1 MGSHDASII
10 DERRWGALRLY
21 PEEFGRNSPMPEIAV
36 QIDPRDNV
44 LVALAPLKAGTIA
57 HYGHPPGA
65 DSCLV
70 TQDVPAKHKMALA
83 DFYPGDL
90 IRMYGMVVGEVTQ
103 PIARGG
109 LISTRNVRH
118 RADPYTAKRNP
129 VTFALPDAAAWNERT
144 FMGIHRADGQ
154 VGTRNYWVV
163 LPLVFCEN
171 RNVDRL
177 REALEE
183 ELGYGSTQNSY
194 RQYVRQLVDKREKAT
209 DRGSSAVP
217 ADEAHRMR
225 READRVFP
233 NLDGIRFLTHQGGCG
248 GTRQDAQALCGLL
261 AGYIHHPNVAG
272 ATVLSLGCQN
282 AQASML
288 MDELRARDPEMRKPV
303 LVFDQ
308 QKSGRESTLMSRALD
323 ETFAALEQANKV
335 QRAPAPLSALTVGL
349 KCGGSD
355 GFSGISANPAL
366 GYLSD
371 LLGEVGSRTLL
382 SEFPEL
388 HGVEQELI
396 NRCATDEL
404 AQRFYDLMQAYSARA
419 KAVHS
424 GFEMNPSPGNIE
436 DGLITDAIKSAGAA
450 RKGGV
455 GPVRDVLDFPQYA
468 TTPGLTLLCTP
479 GNDVECV
486 TAQAGSGAN
495 LVLFTTGLGTPTG
508 NPVAPVVKIS
518 TNTALAE
525 RMGDII
531 DFDAGGIV
539 TGASN
544 IPECAA
550 QLLELCIQVASGK
563 RFTKAELLGQND
575 FIPWKR
581 GVSL

>member
-1 MGSHDASII
+1 MKRYSFQGTAGPLSLPIK
-10 DERRWGALRLY
+10 E
-21 PEEFGRNSPMPEIAV
+21 SPMPDTAL

-44 LVALAPLKAGTIA
+44 LVALVPLVAGTSVPFGTGSCPVSESI
-57 HYGHPPGA
+57 PP
-65 DSCLV
+65 
-70 TQDVPAKHKMALA
+70 KHKLALN
-83 DFYPGDL
+83 DMKPGDL
-90 IRMYGMVVGEVTQ
+90 VIMYGMVVGEATQ
-103 PIARGG
+103 PITRGG
-109 LISTRNVRH
+109 LLSTRNVRH
-118 RADPYTAKRNP
+118 RTGGYTAERHP
-129 VTFALPDAAAWNERT
+129 VSFALPDASSWSGRT
-144 FMGIHRADGQ
+144 FMGYHRADGQ

-171 RNVDRL
+171 RNVDRM

-183 ELGYGSTQNSY
+183 ELGYGSSHNSY
-194 RQYVRQLVDKREKAT
+194 RPLVRQLVSQQAPDHAIAHQAP
-209 DRGSSAVP
+209 SSTG
-217 ADEAHRMR
+217 RI
-225 READRVFP
+225 FP
-233 NLDGIRFLTHQGGCG
+233 NVDGVRFLTHQGGCG

-282 AQASML
+282 AQSSML
-288 MDELRARDPEMRKPV
+288 MDELRARDPKLTKPV
-303 LVFDQ
+303 LFFDQ
-308 QKSGRESTLMSRALD
+308 QRSGRETVLM
-323 ETFAALEQANKV
+323 TNALEQTFAGLVEANRAN
-335 QRAPAPLSALTVGL
+335 RAPAPLSALTIGL

-366 GYLSD
+366 GYISD
-371 LLGEVGSRTLL
+371 LLGELGGKTIL

-396 NRCATDEL
+396 DRCATDEV
-404 AQRFYDLMQAYSARA
+404 AQRFFDLMQAYSARA

-450 RKGGV
+450 RKGGIA
-455 GPVRDVLDFPQYA
+455 PVRDVQDFPQYA

-508 NPVAPVVKIS
+508 NPVAPVIKIS
-518 TNTALAE
+518 TNSQLAH
-525 RMGDII
+525 RMADII

-539 TGASN
+539 TGEST
-544 IPECAA
+544 IPQCAD
-550 QLLELCIQVASGK
+550 QLLDLCIEVASGT
-563 RFTKAELLGQND
+563 RHTKAEQFGQND

>member
-1 MGSHDASII
+1 MADAT
-10 DERRWGALRLY
+10 L
-21 PEEFGRNSPMPEIAV
+21 

-44 LVALAPLKAGTIA
+44 LVALSPLSPGTIV
-57 HYGHPPGA
+57 HYGHPPA
-65 DSCLV
+65 AASCPV
-70 TQDVPAKHKMALA
+70 TQTIPVKHKMALT
-83 DFYPGDL
+83 DLNPGDL
-90 IRMYGMVVGEVTQ
+90 VRMYGMVVGEATQ
-103 PIARGG
+103 LIPQGG
-109 LISTRNVRH
+109 LLSTRNVRH
-118 RADPYTAKRNP
+118 RTDPYSATRHPA
-129 VTFALPDAAAWNERT
+129 TFTLPDASAWAAHT
-144 FMGIHRADGQ
+144 FMGYHRADGQ
-154 VGTRNYWVV
+154 VGTRNYWLV

-171 RNVDRL
+171 RNVERMK
-177 REALEE
+177 EALDE
-183 ELGYGSTQNSY
+183 ELGYGSAHNSY
-194 RQYVRQLVDKREKAT
+194 RKHVRQLVRSRAGGGPDFAN
-209 DRGSSAVP
+209 SA
-217 ADEAHRMR
+217 EAARS
-225 READRVFP
+225 ERVFP

-288 MDELRARDPEMRKPV
+288 MDELRARDPEMSKPV

-308 QKSGRESTLMSRALD
+308 QKSGRESALMGNALD
-323 ETFAALEQANKV
+323 ATFAALSDANKA
-335 QRAPAPLSALTVGL
+335 QRAAAPLSALTVGL

-355 GFSGISANPAL
+355 GFSGISANPTL

-371 LLGEVGSRTLL
+371 LLGELGGKTLL

-396 NRCATDEL
+396 DRCASDEL

-450 RKGGV
+450 RKGGIA
-455 GPVRDVLDFPQYA
+455 PVRDVLDFPQYA
-468 TTPGLTLLCTP
+468 TKPGLSLLCTP

-486 TAQAGSGAN
+486 TAQVGSGAN

-518 TNTALAE
+518 TNSTLAG

-539 TGASN
+539 TGDST
-544 IPECAA
+544 ISECAS
-550 QLLELCIQVASGK
+550 QLLELCVDVASGQ
-563 RFTKAELLGQND
+563 RLTKAELLGQND

>member
-1 MGSHDASII
+1 MA
-10 DERRWGALRLY
+10 ETAL
-21 PEEFGRNSPMPEIAV
+21 

-44 LVALAPLKAGTIA
+44 VVALKTLE
-57 HYGHPPGA
+57 PGA
-65 DSCLV
+65 TVDYGDPAQSCPV
-70 TQDVPAKHKMALA
+70 AQSIPAKHKMAIAALQ
-83 DFYPGDL
+83 PGDL
-90 IRMYGMVVGEVTQ
+90 IRMYGMVVGEAMQTI
-103 PIARGG
+103 PRGG
-109 LISTRNVRH
+109 LVSTRNVRH
-118 RADPYTAKRNP
+118 RTDPYSP
-129 VTFALPDAAAWNERT
+129 VRQPVSFALPDPSAWAHRT
-144 FMGIHRADGQ
+144 FRGFHRADGQ
-154 VGTRNYWVV
+154 IGTRNYWLV

-171 RNVDRL
+171 RNVERMK
-177 REALEE
+177 EALEE
-183 ELGYGSTQNSY
+183 ELGYGGASNRY
-194 RQYVRQLVDKREKAT
+194 RRYVRELVGRERNGQ
-209 DRGSSAVP
+209 DFHPSSLDTNGAMTHG
-217 ADEAHRMR
+217 AANRERM
-225 READRVFP
+225 FP
-233 NLDGIRFLTHQGGCG
+233 HVDGIRFLTHQGGCG

-282 AQASML
+282 AEVRML
-288 MDELRARDPEMRKPV
+288 MEELRARDPQMHKPV

-308 QKSGRESTLMSRALD
+308 QRSGRESALMTAALD
-323 ETFAALEQANKV
+323 ETFAALAEAN
-335 QRAPAPLSALTVGL
+335 RAVRRDAPLSALTVGL

-355 GFSGISANPAL
+355 GFSGISANPTL

-371 LLGEVGSRTLL
+371 LLTELGSKTLL

-436 DGLITDAIKSAGAA
+436 DGLTTDAIKSAGAA

-455 GPVRDVLDFPQYA
+455 APVRDVLDFPQYA
-468 TTPGLTLLCTP
+468 TTPGLSLLCTP

-486 TAQAGSGAN
+486 TAQAGAGAN

-518 TNTALAE
+518 TNSALAE
-525 RMGDII
+525 RMSDII

-539 TGASN
+539 TGETTIA
-544 IPECAA
+544 ECAEM
-550 QLLELCIQVASGK
+550 LLEFCIAVASGE
-563 RFTKAELLGQND
+563 RLTKSEESGQND

>member
-1 MGSHDASII
+1 MAETVLQLDG
-10 DERRWGALRLY
+10 
-21 PEEFGRNSPMPEIAV
+21 
-36 QIDPRDNV
+36 RDNV
-44 LVALAPLKAGTIA
+44 VVALQPLTAGTEVRF
-57 HYGHPPGA
+57 GSS
-65 DSCLV
+65 SCPV
-70 TQDVPAKHKMALA
+70 TQAVPVKHKMALA
-83 DFYPGDL
+83 DLQPGDL

-103 PIARGG
+103 PIPRGG
-109 LISTRNVRH
+109 VISTRNVRH
-118 RADPYTAKRNP
+118 RADPYSAQRQP
-129 VTFALPDAAAWNERT
+129 ASFALPDPAAWAERT
-144 FMGIHRADGQ
+144 FRGYHRADGQ
-154 VGTRNYWVV
+154 VGTRNYWLV

-171 RNVDRL
+171 RNVERMK
-177 REALEE
+177 EALEE
-183 ELGYGSTQNSY
+183 ELGYGSERNSY
-194 RQYVRQLVDKREKAT
+194 RQHVRNLLQKKKAAT
-209 DRGSSAVP
+209 ADAELAAKSGRTGSGP
-217 ADEAHRMR
+217 E
-225 READRVFP
+225 RVFP
-233 NLDGIRFLTHQGGCG
+233 NIDGIRFLTHQGGCG

-282 AQASML
+282 AEIRML
-288 MDELRARDPEMRKPV
+288 MDELRARDPQMRKPV

-308 QKSGRESTLMSRALD
+308 QKSGSDSTLMGSALD
-323 ETFAALEQANKV
+323 ATFAALEEANSAT
-335 QRAPAPLSALTVGL
+335 RSPAPLSALTVGL

-355 GFSGISANPAL
+355 GFSGISANPTL

-371 LLGEVGSRTLL
+371 LLVQLGSTTLL

-396 NRCATDEL
+396 NRCATDEV

-436 DGLITDAIKSAGAA
+436 DGLTTDAIKSAGAA

-455 GPVRDVLDFPQYA
+455 STVRDVLDFPQYA
-468 TTPGLTLLCTP
+468 TTPGLNLLCTP

-486 TAQAGSGAN
+486 TAQAGAGAN

-508 NPVAPVVKIS
+508 NPVAPVVKIA
-518 TNTALAE
+518 TNSALAR

-531 DFDAGGIV
+531 DFSAGEIV
-539 TGASN
+539 TGETTIA
-544 IPECAA
+544 ECANR
-550 QLLELCIQVASGK
+550 LLDFCIEVASGE
-563 RFTKAELLGQND
+563 RQTKAEQLGQHD

>member
-1 MGSHDASII
+1 MA
-10 DERRWGALRLY
+10 ETAL
-21 PEEFGRNSPMPEIAV
+21 

-44 LVALAPLKAGTIA
+44 LVALAPLAAGTVV
-57 HYGHPPGA
+57 HYGHAPA
-65 DSCLV
+65 SNSCPV
-70 TQDVPAKHKMALA
+70 TQDIPAKHKLALV
-83 DFYPGDL
+83 DLEPGGL

-103 PIARGG
+103 AIPRGG

-118 RADPYTAKRNP
+118 RADPYTATRHP
-129 VTFALPDAAAWNERT
+129 VTFALPDASAWSQRT
-144 FMGIHRADGQ
+144 FMGFHRADGQ
-154 VGTRNYWVV
+154 VGTRNYWLV

-171 RNVDRL
+171 RNVERL

-183 ELGYGSTQNSY
+183 ELGYGSAQNSY
-194 RQYVRQLVDKREKAT
+194 RQYVRQLVHKRT
-209 DRGSSAVP
+209 SGDGQVTGDSVGVSRS
-217 ADEAHRMR
+217 
-225 READRVFP
+225 DRVFP
-233 NLDGIRFLTHQGGCG
+233 NINGIRFLTHQGGCG

-288 MDELRARDPEMRKPV
+288 MDELRARDPGMTKPV

-308 QKSGRESTLMSRALD
+308 QKSGRESTLMGRALD
-323 ETFAALEQANKV
+323 ETFAALEEAN
-335 QRAPAPLSALTVGL
+335 RAERATAPLSAMTVGL

-371 LLGEVGSRTLL
+371 LLGEIGGRTLL

-486 TAQAGSGAN
+486 TAQAGAGAN
-495 LVLFTTGLGTPTG
+495 IVLFTTGLGTPTG

-518 TNTALAE
+518 TNTSLAQ

-539 TGASN
+539 TGETN
-544 IPECAA
+544 IPACAG
-550 QLLELCIQVASGK
+550 QLIELCIQVASGA

>member
-1 MGSHDASII
+1 MA
-10 DERRWGALRLY
+10 ETVLQL
-21 PEEFGRNSPMPEIAV
+21 
-36 QIDPRDNV
+36 DPRDNV
-44 LVALAPLKAGTIA
+44 LVALTSLSAGTEV
-57 HYGHPPGA
+57 HYGHAP
-65 DSCLV
+65 SSYTCLV
-70 TQDVPAKHKMALA
+70 TQPIPAKHKMALV
-83 DFYPGDL
+83 DLNPGDL
-90 IRMYGMVVGEVTQ
+90 VRMYGMVVGEVTQ
-103 PIARGG
+103 PIPHGG
-109 LISTRNVRH
+109 LLSTRNVRH
-118 RADPYTAKRNP
+118 RADPYTATRHP
-129 VTFALPDAAAWNERT
+129 VSFALPDASAWRGRT
-144 FMGIHRADGQ
+144 FTGYHRADGQ
-154 VGTRNYWVV
+154 VGTRNYWLV

-171 RNVDRL
+171 RNVDRM

-183 ELGYGSTQNSY
+183 ELGYGSSHNSY
-194 RQYVRQLVDKREKAT
+194 RQYVRRLVHQRASGDGVSTVDA
-209 DRGSSAVP
+209 GGAAQS
-217 ADEAHRMR
+217 
-225 READRVFP
+225 DRVFP

-288 MDELRARDPEMRKPV
+288 MDELRARDPEMSKPV

-308 QKSGRESTLMSRALD
+308 QKSGRETALMSRALD
-323 ETFAALEQANKV
+323 DTFAALEQANHAK
-335 QRAPAPLSALTVGL
+335 REPAPLSALTVGL

-355 GFSGISANPAL
+355 GFSGISANPTL
-366 GYLSD
+366 GYVSD
-371 LLGEVGSRTLL
+371 LLGEIGGRTLL

-468 TTPGLTLLCTP
+468 TTTGLTLLCTP

-508 NPVAPVVKIS
+508 NPVAPVIKIS
-518 TNTALAE
+518 TNSTLAE
-525 RMGDII
+525 HMADII

-539 TGASN
+539 TGETT
-544 IPECAA
+544 IPQCAEK
-550 QLLELCIQVASGK
+550 LLELCIQVASGE
-563 RFTKAELLGQND
+563 RQTKAELLGQND

>member
-1 MGSHDASII
+1 MAETVLH
-10 DERRWGALRLY
+10 
-21 PEEFGRNSPMPEIAV
+21 
-36 QIDPRDNV
+36 IDPRDNV
-44 LVALAPLKAGTIA
+44 LVALAPLSAGMEVE
-57 HYGHPPGA
+57 YGTGRCPVA
-65 DSCLV
+65 
-70 TQDVPAKHKMALA
+70 QAIPAKHKLALA
-83 DFYPGDL
+83 DLAPGDL
-90 IRMYGMVVGEVTQ
+90 IRMYGMVVGEVTAAI
-103 PIARGG
+103 PRGG
-109 LISTRNVRH
+109 LLTPRNVRH
-118 RADPYTAKRNP
+118 RAEEYTATRRP
-129 VTFALPDAAAWNERT
+129 VSFHLPDAAPWAGRT
-144 FMGIHRADGQ
+144 FMGYHRADGQ
-154 VGTRNYWVV
+154 VGTRNYWLV

-171 RNVDRL
+171 RNVERMK
-177 REALEE
+177 EALEE
-183 ELGYGSTQNSY
+183 ELGYGNAQNSY
-194 RQYVRQLVDKREKAT
+194 RQHVRALVKQRTSGD
-209 DRGSSAVP
+209 GSAEV
-217 ADEAHRMR
+217 AAARAE
-225 READRVFP
+225 RVFAHV
-233 NLDGIRFLTHQGGCG
+233 DGIRFLTHQGGCG

-282 AQASML
+282 AQAAML
-288 MDELRARDPEMRKPV
+288 VDELRARDPQMEKPV

-308 QKSGRESTLMSRALD
+308 QKSGREAALMTRALD
-323 ETFAALEQANKV
+323 ETFAALAEVNGA
-335 QRAPAPLSALTVGL
+335 RRTTAPLAALTVGL

-355 GFSGISANPAL
+355 GFSGISANPAI

-371 LLGEVGSRTLL
+371 LLVGLGGKTLL

-396 NRCATDEL
+396 NRCATDAL
-404 AQRFYDLMQAYSARA
+404 AQRFYDLMQAYAARA
-419 KAVHS
+419 RAVQS

-455 GPVRDVLDFPQYA
+455 SPVRAVLDFPEYA
-468 TTPGLTLLCTP
+468 TTPGLNLLCTP

-486 TAQAGSGAN
+486 TAQAGAGAN

-508 NPVAPVVKIS
+508 NPIAPVVKIS
-518 TNTALAE
+518 TNSTLAE

-539 TGASN
+539 TGETT

-550 QLLELCIQVASGK
+550 QLIDLCIEVASGE
-563 RFTKAELLGQND
+563 RHTKAELLGQND

>member
-1 MGSHDASII
+1 M
-10 DERRWGALRLY
+10 
-21 PEEFGRNSPMPEIAV
+21 EIAL

-44 LVALAPLKAGTIA
+44 LVALAPLTAGTVV
-57 HYGHPPGA
+57 HYGHPPASG
-65 DSCLV
+65 SCSV
-70 TQDVPAKHKMALA
+70 TQHIRAKHKLALEA
-83 DFYPGDL
+83 FKPGDL
-90 IRMYGMVVGEVTQ
+90 IRMYGMVVGEVLEAI
-103 PIARGG
+103 PRGG

-118 RADPYTAKRNP
+118 RADPYSATRHPAS
-129 VTFALPDAAAWNERT
+129 FALPDASAWEQRT
-144 FMGIHRADGQ
+144 FQGFHRPDGQ
-154 VGTRNYWVV
+154 VGTRNHWLV

-183 ELGYGSTQNSY
+183 ELGYGSMQNSY
-194 RQYVRQLVDKREKAT
+194 RQYVRQLVQKRT
-209 DRGSSAVP
+209 SGNGHHSADD
-217 ADEAHRMR
+217 AAAAR
-225 READRVFP
+225 ADRVFP

-288 MDELRARDPEMRKPV
+288 IDELRARDPQMTKPV

-308 QKSGRESTLMSRALD
+308 QQSGRESTLMSRALD
-323 ETFAALEQANKV
+323 ETFAALEEANKA
-335 QRAPAPLSALTVGL
+335 QRARAPLSALTVGL

-371 LLGEVGSRTLL
+371 LLGEIGAKTLL

-396 NRCATDEL
+396 NRCASDEL

-508 NPVAPVVKIS
+508 NPVAPVIKIS
-518 TNTALAE
+518 TNSSLVE

-539 TGASN
+539 TGQTT
-544 IPECAA
+544 IPQCAA
-550 QLLELCIQVASGK
+550 QLLELCIQVANGE

>member
-1 MGSHDASII
+1 MSDT
-10 DERRWGALRLY
+10 AL
-21 PEEFGRNSPMPEIAV
+21 
-36 QIDPRDNV
+36 QIDLRDNV
-44 LVALAPLKAGTIA
+44 LVALATLPAGTLV
-57 HYGHPPGA
+57 HYGHPPA
-65 DSCLV
+65 SASCHV
-70 TQDVPAKHKMALA
+70 VQTIPAKHKMALA
-83 DFYPGDL
+83 DLKQGDL
-90 IRMYGMVVGEVTQ
+90 IRMYGMVVGEVVEAI
-103 PIARGG
+103 PRGG
-109 LISTRNVRH
+109 LVTTRNVRH
-118 RADPYTAKRNP
+118 RTDPYTATRHP
-129 VTFALPDAAAWNERT
+129 VFFALPDASAWQGRT
-144 FMGIHRADGQ
+144 FMGFHRADGQ
-154 VGTRNYWVV
+154 VGTRNYWLV

-171 RNVDRL
+171 RNVERMK
-177 REALEE
+177 EALEE
-183 ELGYGSTQNSY
+183 ELGYGSAQNSY
-194 RQYVRQLVDKREKAT
+194 RQYVRGLVQKKAL
-209 DRGSSAVP
+209 RGANGSPTLDAKSAS
-217 ADEAHRMR
+217 RMGQPD
-225 READRVFP
+225 DRVFP

-282 AQASML
+282 AQATML
-288 MDELRARDPEMRKPV
+288 MDELRARDPQMQKPV

-308 QKSGRESTLMSRALD
+308 QKSGREIALMSKALD
-323 ETFAALEQANKV
+323 ETFAGLEQANRA

-355 GFSGISANPAL
+355 GFSGISANPTL

-371 LLGEVGSRTLL
+371 LLGEMGGRTLL

-455 GPVRDVLDFPQYA
+455 APVRDVLDFPQYA

-518 TNTALAE
+518 TNSALSE

-539 TGASN
+539 TGKAT
-544 IPECAA
+544 IHECAA
-550 QLLELCIQVASGK
+550 HLLELCIQVAGGETL
-563 RFTKAELLGQND
+563 TKAEQLGQND

>member
-1 MGSHDASII
+1 MA
-10 DERRWGALRLY
+10 ETVLQL
-21 PEEFGRNSPMPEIAV
+21 
-36 QIDPRDNV
+36 DPRDNV
-44 LVALAPLKAGTIA
+44 LVALTSLAAGTVV
-57 HYGHPPGA
+57 HYSHLPASDACPVA
-65 DSCLV
+65 
-70 TQDVPAKHKMALA
+70 QAIPAKHKMAMVELK
-83 DFYPGDL
+83 PGDL
-90 IRMYGMVVGEVTQ
+90 IRMYGMVVGEVTAAI
-103 PIARGG
+103 PRGG
-109 LISTRNVRH
+109 LVSTRNVRH
-118 RADPYTAKRNP
+118 RADPYSPTRHP
-129 VTFALPDAAAWNERT
+129 VSYALPDASAWIDRT
-144 FMGIHRADGQ
+144 FLGYHRADGQ
-154 VGTRNYWVV
+154 VGTRNYWLV

-171 RNVDRL
+171 RNVERIK
-177 REALEE
+177 EALEE
-183 ELGYGSTQNSY
+183 ELGYGSANNSY
-194 RQYVRQLVDKREKAT
+194 RQHVRRLVHERTSGNGYK
-209 DRGSSAVP
+209 
-217 ADEAHRMR
+217 ADEATAASRSN
-225 READRVFP
+225 RVFP

-288 MDELRARDPEMRKPV
+288 MDELRARDPEMHKPV

-308 QKSGRESTLMSRALD
+308 QKSGRETVLMSKALD
-323 ETFAALEQANKV
+323 QTFTALEQANKS
-335 QRAPAPLSALTVGL
+335 QRTVAPLSALTVGL

-355 GFSGISANPAL
+355 GFSGISANPTL
-366 GYLSD
+366 GYVSD
-371 LLGEVGSRTLL
+371 LLAEIGGRTLL

-396 NRCATDEL
+396 NRCSTDAL

-455 GPVRDVLDFPQYA
+455 GPIKDVLDFPQYA
-468 TTPGLTLLCTP
+468 TTPGLNLLCTP

-486 TAQAGSGAN
+486 TAQAGAGAN

-518 TNTALAE
+518 TNTTLAE

-531 DFDAGGIV
+531 DFDTGGIV
-539 TGASN
+539 TGETT
-544 IPECAA
+544 IPACAG
-550 QLLELCIQVASGK
+550 QLLELCIQVASGE

>member
-1 MGSHDASII
+1 
-10 DERRWGALRLY
+10 
-21 PEEFGRNSPMPEIAV
+21 MPDTV
-36 QIDPRDNV
+36 LQIDPRDNV
-44 LVALAPLKAGTIA
+44 LVALVPLTAGTTVQ
-57 HYGHPPGA
+57 YGQVSTP
-65 DSCLV
+65 V
-70 TQDVPAKHKMALA
+70 TENISPKHKLALI
-83 DFYPGDL
+83 DFKPGDL
-90 IRMYGMVVGEVTQ
+90 VIMYGMVVGEATQ

-109 LISTRNVRH
+109 LLSTRNTRH
-118 RADPYTAKRNP
+118 RAGGYTTQRSP
-129 VTFALPDAAAWNERT
+129 VTFALPDASPWSERT
-144 FMGIHRADGQ
+144 FMGYHRADGQ
-154 VGTRNYWVV
+154 VGTRNYWIV

-171 RNVDRL
+171 RNVDRM

-183 ELGYGSTQNSY
+183 ELGYGSSHNSY
-194 RQYVRQLVDKREKAT
+194 RPLVRQLVSKQAANGNGAAAESD
-209 DRGSSAVP
+209 
-217 ADEAHRMR
+217 AHTERT
-225 READRVFP
+225 FP
-233 NLDGIRFLTHQGGCG
+233 NIDGIRFLTHQGGCG

-282 AQASML
+282 AQSSML
-288 MDELRARDPEMRKPV
+288 MDELRARDPKLTKPV
-303 LVFDQ
+303 LFFDQ
-308 QKSGRESTLMSRALD
+308 QRSGRETVLM
-323 ETFAALEQANKV
+323 TGALEQTFAGLVEANRAT
-335 QRAPAPLSALTVGL
+335 RAPAPLSALTIGL

-355 GFSGISANPAL
+355 GFSGISANPTL
-366 GYLSD
+366 GYISD
-371 LLGEVGSRTLL
+371 LLGELGGKSIL

-396 NRCATDEL
+396 NRCATDEV
-404 AQRFYDLMQAYSARA
+404 AQRFFDLMQAYSARA

-455 GPVRDVLDFPQYA
+455 APVRDVIDFPHYA
-468 TTPGLTLLCTP
+468 TKPGLTLLCTP

-486 TAQAGSGAN
+486 TAQAGAGAN

-518 TNTALAE
+518 TNSQLAD
-525 RMGDII
+525 RMADII

-539 TGASN
+539 TGEST
-544 IPECAA
+544 IPACAGE
-550 QLLELCIQVASGK
+550 LLGLCIDVASGK
-563 RFTKAELLGQND
+563 RMTKAEEFGQND

>member
-1 MGSHDASII
+1 MPDT
-10 DERRWGALRLY
+10 AL
-21 PEEFGRNSPMPEIAV
+21 

-44 LVALAPLKAGTIA
+44 LVALVPLAAGSTISF
-57 HYGHPPGA
+57 GHGSCPITENIPP
-65 DSCLV
+65 
-70 TQDVPAKHKMALA
+70 KHKLALA
-83 DFYPGDL
+83 DMKPGDL
-90 IRMYGMVVGEVTQ
+90 VILYGMVVGEATQ

-109 LISTRNVRH
+109 LLSTRNTRH
-118 RADPYTAKRNP
+118 RTGGYTAERHP
-129 VTFALPDAAAWNERT
+129 VSFAPPDVSSWSGRT
-144 FMGIHRADGQ
+144 FMGYHRADGQ
-154 VGTRNYWVV
+154 VGTRNYWLV

-171 RNVDRL
+171 RNVDRM

-183 ELGYGSTQNSY
+183 ELGYGTSHNSY
-194 RQYVRQLVDKREKAT
+194 RPLVRQLVSRQAPGNGIT
-209 DRGSSAVP
+209 H
-217 ADEAHRMR
+217 EASPHAGRT
-225 READRVFP
+225 FP
-233 NLDGIRFLTHQGGCG
+233 HVDGIRFLTHQGGCG

-282 AQASML
+282 AQSSML
-288 MDELRARDPEMRKPV
+288 MDELRARDPQLTKPV
-303 LVFDQ
+303 LFFDQ
-308 QKSGRESTLMSRALD
+308 QRSGRETVLM
-323 ETFAALEQANKV
+323 TAALEQTFAGLVEANRTT
-335 QRAPAPLSALTVGL
+335 RAPAPLSALTIGL

-355 GFSGISANPAL
+355 GFSGISANPTL
-366 GYLSD
+366 GYISD
-371 LLGEVGSRTLL
+371 LLGELGGKSIL

-450 RKGGV
+450 RKGGIA
-455 GPVRDVLDFPQYA
+455 PVRDVLDFPQYA
-468 TTPGLTLLCTP
+468 TTSGLTLLCTP

-486 TAQAGSGAN
+486 TAQAGAGAN

-518 TNTALAE
+518 TNSQLAD
-525 RMGDII
+525 RMADII
-531 DFDAGGIV
+531 DFDAGGII
-539 TGASN
+539 TGDAT
-544 IPECAA
+544 IPQCAD
-550 QLLELCIQVASGK
+550 QLLDLCIEVASGN
-563 RFTKAELLGQND
+563 RHTKAEEFGQND

>member
-1 MGSHDASII
+1 
-10 DERRWGALRLY
+10 
-21 PEEFGRNSPMPEIAV
+21 MPESV
-36 QIDPRDNV
+36 LQLDRRDNV
-44 LVALAPLKAGTIA
+44 LVALAPLAAGTVA
-57 HYGHPPGA
+57 HYGQVSCPVTESIPP
-65 DSCLV
+65 
-70 TQDVPAKHKMALA
+70 KHKLA
-83 DFYPGDL
+83 IADLAPGDL
-90 IRMYGMVVGEVTQ
+90 IYMYGMVVGEATASI
-103 PIARGG
+103 PRGG
-109 LISTRNVRH
+109 LLSTRNVRH
-118 RADPYTAKRNP
+118 RTGAYSAVRQP
-129 VTFALPDAAAWNERT
+129 VSFALPDASAWSPRT
-144 FMGIHRADGQ
+144 FMGYHRAGGQ
-154 VGTRNYWVV
+154 VGTRNYWLV

-171 RNVDRL
+171 RNVERMK
-177 REALEE
+177 EALEE
-183 ELGYGSTQNSY
+183 ELGYGSARNTY
-194 RQYVRQLVDKREKAT
+194 RRHVRQLVQHHSA
-209 DRGSSAVP
+209 DRANSSAELAP
-217 ADEAHRMR
+217 AHAE
-225 READRVFP
+225 RVFP
-233 NLDGIRFLTHQGGCG
+233 NLDGIRFLTHEGGCG

-288 MDELRARDPEMRKPV
+288 MDELRARDPELHKPV

-308 QKSGRESTLMSRALD
+308 QRSGRESALMSQALD
-323 ETFAALEQANKV
+323 ETFAALVQANRAT
-335 QRAPAPLSALTVGL
+335 RAPAPLSALTVGL

-355 GFSGISANPAL
+355 GFSGISANPAI

-371 LLGEVGSRTLL
+371 LLVGVGGKTLL

-396 NRCATDEL
+396 NRCATDAL

-419 KAVHS
+419 RAVHS

-455 GPVRDVLDFPQYA
+455 SPVRDVLDFPQYA
-468 TTPGLTLLCTP
+468 TTPGLNLLCTP

-486 TAQAGSGAN
+486 TAQVGAGAN

-518 TNTALAE
+518 TNSTLAE

-539 TGASN
+539 TGEST
-544 IPECAA
+544 IPACAEA
-550 QLLELCIQVASGK
+550 LLDMSIQVASGE
-563 RFTKAELLGQND
+563 RLTKAELLGQND